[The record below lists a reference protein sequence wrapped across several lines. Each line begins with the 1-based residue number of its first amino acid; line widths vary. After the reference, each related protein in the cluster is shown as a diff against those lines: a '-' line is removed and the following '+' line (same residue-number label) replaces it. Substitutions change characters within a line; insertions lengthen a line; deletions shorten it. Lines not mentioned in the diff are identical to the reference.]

1 MNSTYQLPKLRI
13 LFAEDVSIDRE
24 MVERLLRQN
33 NIAFVSEC
41 VDTEPDFVRMLR
53 DFNPDIIL
61 SDYRMPTFDG
71 MKALKITME
80 MRPDIPFIIL
90 TGSINEDI
98 AVECMRNGADDYIIK
113 QNLKRLIPSIVSAME
128 KKSLKRSEVDALRQ
142 LKSSDAKY
150 RMLIEQSI
158 DAIFMV
164 FRGRIIYVNHNFEAL
179 FGITA
184 EEVMQEDFPLA
195 SLLQP
200 GCNKQI
206 VQVIQPAIDNPG
218 TSIDVEM
225 KLALSNGK
233 VLVAEIAFSS
243 FEYNDEIA
251 YQGVIHDIT
260 ERKILMERNVLLSRA
275 VEQSPVSIVLTDAN
289 ASIEYV
295 NPIFEQRTG
304 YSFEEAVGQ
313 NPRILQS
320 GYHSKAFYQQMW
332 EVLANGK
339 TWQGELKNR
348 TKAGEVLWESVS
360 ISPIFNE
367 MGSVEHF
374 VGVKEDITS
383 RIETLEE
390 LRLAKEKAEESNRLK
405 SAFLATMSHELRT
418 PLNQIIGFSEII
430 PKLTQDESIV
440 DFAKQINKS
449 GNELFALIE
458 DIFQMAM
465 VEHSPVLLRRNKV
478 EIGQIIRLLNE
489 SLHEI
494 VQVSGKLEF
503 LETSVEVEPG
513 LESKVIVIDKPKVIQ
528 AVTQLIRNAVK
539 FTSNGFVRIRVSLS
553 DDLLL
558 SIAVADS
565 GIGIPENKLDI
576 IFDFFRQADESLT
589 RVYGGVGIGLAL
601 SKKIAEALN
610 ANIYVETKVN
620 EGSTFTFVV
629 PVENGTSE

>member
-1 MNSTYQLPKLRI
+1 MQSFNSDNSFELIVHDSPDAILMIDHQLIVCEINRRFCEIFEQPKTFFSGKSLNELIEYFFEGEALDEIRTV
-13 LFAEDVSIDRE
+13 LHRLTDGSPLSLKYDLKYRNSHFDVH
-24 MVERLLRQN
+24 LLTN
-33 NIAFVSEC
+33 TKSKYIYLIFKDV
-41 VDTEPDFVRMLR
+41 T
-53 DFNPDIIL
+53 
-61 SDYRMPTFDG
+61 DYHR
-71 MKALKITME
+71 ALKE
-80 MRPDIPFIIL
+80 LR
-90 TGSINEDI
+90 
-98 AVECMRNGADDYIIK
+98 A
-113 QNLKRLIPSIVSAME
+113 
-128 KKSLKRSEVDALRQ
+128 SEHR
-142 LKSSDAKY
+142 Y
-150 RMLIEQSI
+150 RMLSGLTFEGILIHKDARLLDCNASFLEMLGYERVEIEGMDLLELIPLVEDRMRVVENVAQRVHLPYEI
-158 DAIFMV
+158 TVRRKDGTV
-164 FRGRIIYVNHNFEAL
+164 FPAELEAKNVVYHGEEMRI
-179 FGITA
+179 
-184 EEVMQEDFPLA
+184 
-195 SLLQP
+195 
-200 GCNKQI
+200 
-206 VQVIQPAIDNPG
+206 
-218 TSIDVEM
+218 
-225 KLALSNGK
+225 
-233 VLVAEIAFSS
+233 VAVRNIS
-243 FEYNDEIA
+243 
-251 YQGVIHDIT
+251 
-260 ERKILMERNVLLSRA
+260 ERKRLMERNVLLSRA

-539 FTSNGFVRIRVSLS
+539 FTSNGFVRIKVSLS

>member
-1 MNSTYQLPKLRI
+1 MQSFNFDNSLELIVHDSPDAILMIDHQLIVCEINRRFCEIFEQPKTFFSGKSLNELIEYFFEGEALDEIRTV
-13 LFAEDVSIDRE
+13 LHRLTDGSPLSLKYDLKYRNSHFDVH
-24 MVERLLRQN
+24 LLTN
-33 NIAFVSEC
+33 TKSKYIYLIFKDV
-41 VDTEPDFVRMLR
+41 T
-53 DFNPDIIL
+53 
-61 SDYRMPTFDG
+61 DYHR
-71 MKALKITME
+71 ALKE
-80 MRPDIPFIIL
+80 LR
-90 TGSINEDI
+90 
-98 AVECMRNGADDYIIK
+98 A
-113 QNLKRLIPSIVSAME
+113 
-128 KKSLKRSEVDALRQ
+128 SEHR
-142 LKSSDAKY
+142 Y
-150 RMLIEQSI
+150 RMLSGLTFEGILIHKDARLLDCNASFLEMLGYERVEIEGMDLLELIPLVEDRMRVVENVAQRVHLPYEI
-158 DAIFMV
+158 TVRRKDGTV
-164 FRGRIIYVNHNFEAL
+164 FPAELEAKNVVYHGEEMRI
-179 FGITA
+179 
-184 EEVMQEDFPLA
+184 
-195 SLLQP
+195 
-200 GCNKQI
+200 
-206 VQVIQPAIDNPG
+206 
-218 TSIDVEM
+218 
-225 KLALSNGK
+225 
-233 VLVAEIAFSS
+233 VAVRNIS
-243 FEYNDEIA
+243 
-251 YQGVIHDIT
+251 

-478 EIGQIIRLLNE
+478 EIGLIIRLLNE

-539 FTSNGFVRIRVSLS
+539 FTSNGFVRIKVSLS

>member
-1 MNSTYQLPKLRI
+1 MIFK
-13 LFAEDVSIDRE
+13 DV
-24 MVERLLRQN
+24 
-33 NIAFVSEC
+33 
-41 VDTEPDFVRMLR
+41 T
-53 DFNPDIIL
+53 
-61 SDYRMPTFDG
+61 DYYR
-71 MKALKITME
+71 ALKE
-80 MRPDIPFIIL
+80 LR
-90 TGSINEDI
+90 
-98 AVECMRNGADDYIIK
+98 A
-113 QNLKRLIPSIVSAME
+113 
-128 KKSLKRSEVDALRQ
+128 SEHR
-142 LKSSDAKY
+142 Y
-150 RMLIEQSI
+150 RMLSGLTFEGILIHKDVRSLDCNASFLEMLGYERVEIEGI
-158 DAIFMV
+158 DLLELIP
-164 FRGRIIYVNHNFEAL
+164 
-179 FGITA
+179 
-184 EEVMQEDFPLA
+184 EVDDRMR
-195 SLLQP
+195 
-200 GCNKQI
+200 
-206 VQVIQPAIDNPG
+206 V
-218 TSIDVEM
+218 VEM
-225 KLALSNGK
+225 
-233 VLVAEIAFSS
+233 VAQRIHLPYEITIRRKDGTVFPA
-243 FEYNDEIA
+243 ELEAKNVVYHGEEMRIVAVRD
-251 YQGVIHDIT
+251 VT
-260 ERKILMERNVLLSRA
+260 ERKKLMERNVLLSRA

-304 YSFEEAVGQ
+304 YTYQEAVGQ

-348 TKAGEVLWESVS
+348 TKSGEVLWESVS
-360 ISPIFNE
+360 ISPIFNQA
-367 MGSVEHF
+367 GSIEHF

-430 PKLTQDESIV
+430 PKLTRDESIV

-478 EIGQIIRLLNE
+478 EIGQIIRLLHE
-489 SLHEI
+489 SLNEL
-494 VQVSGKLEF
+494 VQASGRYEF

-539 FTSNGFVRIRVSLS
+539 FTSNGFVRIKVSLS

>member
-1 MNSTYQLPKLRI
+1 MQSFNSDNSFELIVHDSPDAILMIDHQLIVCEINRRFCEIFEQPKTFFSGKSLNELIEYFFEGEALDEIRTV
-13 LFAEDVSIDRE
+13 LHRLTDGSPLSLKYDLKYRNSHFDVH
-24 MVERLLRQN
+24 LLTN
-33 NIAFVSEC
+33 TKSKYIYLIFKDV
-41 VDTEPDFVRMLR
+41 T
-53 DFNPDIIL
+53 
-61 SDYRMPTFDG
+61 DYHR
-71 MKALKITME
+71 ALKE
-80 MRPDIPFIIL
+80 LR
-90 TGSINEDI
+90 
-98 AVECMRNGADDYIIK
+98 A
-113 QNLKRLIPSIVSAME
+113 
-128 KKSLKRSEVDALRQ
+128 SEHR
-142 LKSSDAKY
+142 Y
-150 RMLIEQSI
+150 RMLSGLTFEGILIHKDVRLLDCNASFLEMLGYERVEIEGMDLLELIPLVEDRMRVVENVAQRVHLPYEI
-158 DAIFMV
+158 TVRRKDGTV
-164 FRGRIIYVNHNFEAL
+164 FPAELEAKNVVYHGEEMRI
-179 FGITA
+179 
-184 EEVMQEDFPLA
+184 
-195 SLLQP
+195 
-200 GCNKQI
+200 
-206 VQVIQPAIDNPG
+206 
-218 TSIDVEM
+218 
-225 KLALSNGK
+225 
-233 VLVAEIAFSS
+233 VAVRNIS
-243 FEYNDEIA
+243 
-251 YQGVIHDIT
+251 
-260 ERKILMERNVLLSRA
+260 ERKRLMERNVLLSRA

-539 FTSNGFVRIRVSLS
+539 FTSNGFVRIKVSLS

>member
-1 MNSTYQLPKLRI
+1 MQSFNSDNSFELIVHDSPDAILMIDHQLIVCEINRRFCEIFEQPKTFFSGKSLNELIEYFFEGEALDEIRTV
-13 LFAEDVSIDRE
+13 LHRLTDGSPLSLKYDLKYRNSHFDVH
-24 MVERLLRQN
+24 LLTN
-33 NIAFVSEC
+33 TKSKYIYLIFKDV
-41 VDTEPDFVRMLR
+41 T
-53 DFNPDIIL
+53 
-61 SDYRMPTFDG
+61 DYHR
-71 MKALKITME
+71 ALKE
-80 MRPDIPFIIL
+80 LR
-90 TGSINEDI
+90 
-98 AVECMRNGADDYIIK
+98 A
-113 QNLKRLIPSIVSAME
+113 
-128 KKSLKRSEVDALRQ
+128 SEHR
-142 LKSSDAKY
+142 Y
-150 RMLIEQSI
+150 RMLSGLTFEGILIHKDARLLDCNASFLEMLGYERVEIEGMDLLELIPLVEDRMRVVENVAQRVHLPYEI
-158 DAIFMV
+158 IVRRKDGTV
-164 FRGRIIYVNHNFEAL
+164 FPAELEAKNVVYHGEEMRI
-179 FGITA
+179 
-184 EEVMQEDFPLA
+184 
-195 SLLQP
+195 
-200 GCNKQI
+200 
-206 VQVIQPAIDNPG
+206 
-218 TSIDVEM
+218 
-225 KLALSNGK
+225 
-233 VLVAEIAFSS
+233 VAVRNIS
-243 FEYNDEIA
+243 
-251 YQGVIHDIT
+251 
-260 ERKILMERNVLLSRA
+260 ERKRLMERNVLLSRA

-539 FTSNGFVRIRVSLS
+539 FTSNGFVRIKVSLS

>member
-1 MNSTYQLPKLRI
+1 MQSFNSDNSFELIVHDSPDAILMIDHQLIVCEINRRFCEIFEQPKTFFSGKSLNELIEYFFEGEALDEIRTV
-13 LFAEDVSIDRE
+13 LHRLTDGSPLSLKYDLKYRNSHFDVH
-24 MVERLLRQN
+24 LLTN
-33 NIAFVSEC
+33 TKSKYIYLIFKDV
-41 VDTEPDFVRMLR
+41 T
-53 DFNPDIIL
+53 
-61 SDYRMPTFDG
+61 DYHR
-71 MKALKITME
+71 ALKE
-80 MRPDIPFIIL
+80 LR
-90 TGSINEDI
+90 
-98 AVECMRNGADDYIIK
+98 A
-113 QNLKRLIPSIVSAME
+113 
-128 KKSLKRSEVDALRQ
+128 SEHR
-142 LKSSDAKY
+142 Y
-150 RMLIEQSI
+150 RMLSGLTFEGILIHKDVRLLDCNASFLEMLGYERVEIEGMDLLELIPLVEDRMRVVENVAQRVHLPYEI
-158 DAIFMV
+158 TVRRKDGTV
-164 FRGRIIYVNHNFEAL
+164 FPAELEAKNVVYHGEEMRI
-179 FGITA
+179 
-184 EEVMQEDFPLA
+184 
-195 SLLQP
+195 
-200 GCNKQI
+200 
-206 VQVIQPAIDNPG
+206 
-218 TSIDVEM
+218 
-225 KLALSNGK
+225 
-233 VLVAEIAFSS
+233 VAVRNIS
-243 FEYNDEIA
+243 
-251 YQGVIHDIT
+251 

-539 FTSNGFVRIRVSLS
+539 FTSNGFVRIKVSLS